1 MTCEID
7 IAGLVKRF
15 GTNTVL
21 DGIDLCLKPGERVAI
36 IGPSGT
42 GKSTLITSLIKETF
56 VEDVQEIVPE
66 LTLPADV
73 SPEGVTT
80 KIVDTYRTLRPR

>member
-1 MTCEID
+1 MRREIRVVL
-7 IAGLVKRF
+7 AG
-15 GTNTVL
+15 
-21 DGIDLCLKPGERVAI
+21 DP
-36 IGPSGT
+36 GT